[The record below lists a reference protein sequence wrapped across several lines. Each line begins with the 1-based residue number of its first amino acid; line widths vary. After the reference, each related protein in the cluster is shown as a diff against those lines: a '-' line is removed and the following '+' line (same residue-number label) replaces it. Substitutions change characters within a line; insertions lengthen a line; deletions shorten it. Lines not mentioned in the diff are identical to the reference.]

1 MVFSVPCLNISIFH
15 VFRNKGNPMAD
26 SNNDQSAITQ
36 KPVARSSKTRALKK
50 LDNLLKDMKQE
61 RSAARKD

>member
-1 MVFSVPCLNISIFH
+1 
-15 VFRNKGNPMAD
+15 MAD